1 MVSVLVNPPDIRLNV
16 AVVEA
21 DTALM
26 TPYEEEQSEPVRTGW
41 LAGLE
46 AAHPPGRQRAV
57 VRIQTEQELE
67 ALRQKVSLL
76 AMQKDYWHERSDEH
90 ASALRAA
97 QAEVARLNE
106 VLDVL
111 PTTSSSPSSD
121 RGSRPTAAP
130 VRRSAVFSAVSRP
143 RPVGPGSRFGQG

>member
-41 LAGLE
+41 LAGLGGRLTRR
-46 AAHPPGRQRAV
+46 GRQRAV

-97 QAEVARLNE
+97 QAEVAHLNE

-111 PTTSSSPSSD
+111 TD
-121 RGSRPTAAP
+121 H
-130 VRRSAVFSAVSRP
+130 VLVP
-143 RPVGPGSRFGQG
+143 R